1 MTFFTEED
9 SGQLRS
15 VANLVKE
22 AGGEV
27 PDWMTQLK
35 KERNKTSKKL
45 PSQVSIISVHI
56 LGVGM
61 FQDS

>member
-27 PDWMTQLK
+27 PDWMTQLR
-35 KERNKTSKKL
+35 KERNKKTKGL
-45 PSQVSIISVHI
+45 PSSASICSGN
-56 LGVGM
+56 LLRSWSN
-61 FQDS
+61 QR